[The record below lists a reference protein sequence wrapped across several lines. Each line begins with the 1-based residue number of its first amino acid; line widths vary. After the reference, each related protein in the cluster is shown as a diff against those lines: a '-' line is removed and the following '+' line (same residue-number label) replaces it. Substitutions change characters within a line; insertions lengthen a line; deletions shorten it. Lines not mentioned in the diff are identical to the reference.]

1 MNRPKVVV
9 FNSASADGRVALA
22 ADTLLL
28 FGDERWTNVAGSSQ
42 DALDWLKL
50 TYQPQA
56 TLEGSGSFVVD
67 GQEPEALPPFEGD
80 PAPLYE
86 DFLPEHIV
94 NRPGHRGWFTTVDGR
109 GRIRWLYKEFPSE
122 EWQGWHLLVLVA
134 RTTPPAYLAYL
145 RREEIPY
152 LVGGEG
158 HVDLGCVLEKMA
170 HRLGVTCLL
179 STAGGR
185 LNGAL
190 LRAGLVDEVNID
202 LFPALIGGFQT
213 STLFAS
219 PDLRPDEAPARLRL
233 LAAQVRDGGNVWL
246 RYEVVPPVG

>member
-1 MNRPKVVV
+1 MLDGVPQNMPALAY
-9 FNSASADGRVALA
+9 SQAIQGRVARVG
-22 ADTLLL
+22 
-28 FGDERWTNVAGSSQ
+28 F
-42 DALDWLKL
+42 DW
-50 TYQPQA
+50 Q
-56 TLEGSGSFVVD
+56 EDSG
-67 GQEPEALPPFEGD
+67 
-80 PAPLYE
+80 
-86 DFLPEHIV
+86 
-94 NRPGHRGWFTTVDGR
+94 
-109 GRIRWLYKEFPSE
+109 
-122 EWQGWHLLVLVA
+122 
-134 RTTPPAYLAYL
+134 
-145 RREEIPY
+145 
-152 LVGGEG
+152 
-158 HVDLGCVLEKMA
+158 VLEKMA